1 MTIRKMK
8 DRVIMMNG
16 FEHGTTRSFFKACE
30 EYEQGL
36 INRKE
41 LNAIYKRAV
50 HRTPQQR
57 REMK

>member
-50 HRTPQQR
+50 L
-57 REMK
+57 

>member
-8 DRVIMMNG
+8 KNVVMMNG
-16 FEHGTTRSFFKACE
+16 FEAGETISFFKACE

-41 LNAIYKRAV
+41 LKSIYKLAMGV
-50 HRTPQQR
+50 
-57 REMK
+57 K

>member
-1 MTIRKMK
+1 MSIKKMK
-8 DRVIMMNG
+8 NMVILVNG

-50 HRTPQQR
+50 L
-57 REMK
+57 